1 MKKYIVIVV
10 TLFLVLACG
19 ARKSEVE
26 KQEYENKTD
35 LKEKEKAIV
44 TTDSKKVTTSQSNK
58 ISGTFIPIDPNNPMT
73 IEDENGKKTTI
84 HNGKWE
90 TGKESNTTKTVE
102 DIKQKKE
109 SSKELQASNK
119 NSGSS
124 KAKKTEKEEYKGYFP
139 LLIGILLCIIIWFFI
154 LRNKRNENN

>member
-1 MKKYIVIVV
+1 MKNII
-10 TLFLVLACG
+10 TLMIIFLFLGCG

-26 KQEYENKTD
+26 KQEYENKSE
-35 LKEKEKAIV
+35 LRGKEKAIV
-44 TTDSKKVTTSQSNK
+44 TTDAKKVTTTQSNK
-58 ISGTFIPIDPNNPMT
+58 VSGTFIPIDPNNPMT
-73 IEDENGKKTTI
+73 IEDENGNKTTV

-90 TGKESNTTKTVE
+90 TGKETNTTKTVE

-109 SSKELQASNK
+109 STKELQASTK

-139 LLIGILLCIIIWFFI
+139 LLICILLCVIIWFFI